1 MTREQ
6 AIESLSWLKTRLSV
20 GLGGMDKLSPHYK
33 DMADEVQSIALA
45 IAALRQG
52 WVRTADR
59 VPTKADSN
67 SDWDVIAVYDCPEEN
82 EQYVGTKYWKRVAES
97 PEDYPYWMPLPK
109 LPEVEG

>member
-1 MTREQ
+1 MDITEYD
-6 AIESLSWLKTRLSV
+6 IEAF
-20 GLGGMDKLSPHYK
+20 D
-33 DMADEVQSIALA
+33 
-45 IAALRQG
+45 IAASALRSG

-82 EQYVGTKYWKRVAES
+82 EQYVVTKYWKYVAES

-109 LPEVEG
+109 PPEVEA